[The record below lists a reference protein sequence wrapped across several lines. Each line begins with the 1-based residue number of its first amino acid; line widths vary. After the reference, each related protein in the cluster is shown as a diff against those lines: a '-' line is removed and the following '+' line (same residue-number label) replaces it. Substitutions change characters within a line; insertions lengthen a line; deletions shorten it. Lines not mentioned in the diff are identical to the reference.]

1 MRISVHQSLV
11 VAAMSV
17 GFSFSSHGGEPTVP
31 SPPPPLSAE
40 ATYALTSLDGVP
52 TPAQLEVL
60 IPNALDTLRK
70 HAESTSGATQIRLR
84 AIRAISLWPPSAEN
98 QITLKQVLAANSSSP
113 TGPSVLLTQ
122 AAIESLGRQAGAED
136 TELLG
141 AVTASLTHPSR
152 DVRFAAARS
161 LRQIGSRDVLVLGSL
176 YACLDT
182 ESVPAVKLAITEAI
196 QALSEGR

>member
-1 MRISVHQSLV
+1 MRVPVHQTLV
-11 VAAMSV
+11 VAAMSI
-17 GFSFSSHGGEPTVP
+17 GFSFSSHGGEPADTV
-31 SPPPPLSAE
+31 PPLSDE

-60 IPNALDTLRK
+60 IPNALVTLRK

-98 QITLKQVLAANSSSP
+98 QITLKQVLAANFNAP
-113 TGPSVLLTQ
+113 TGAGVLLTQ
-122 AAIESLGRQAGAED
+122 AAIESLGRQAGPVD
-136 TELLG
+136 TELVQ
-141 AVTASLTHPSR
+141 AVSASLMHSSR
-152 DVRFAAARS
+152 DIRFAAARA
-161 LRQIGSRDVLVLGSL
+161 LRQIGSPAALASL
-176 YACLDT
+176 YDRLDT